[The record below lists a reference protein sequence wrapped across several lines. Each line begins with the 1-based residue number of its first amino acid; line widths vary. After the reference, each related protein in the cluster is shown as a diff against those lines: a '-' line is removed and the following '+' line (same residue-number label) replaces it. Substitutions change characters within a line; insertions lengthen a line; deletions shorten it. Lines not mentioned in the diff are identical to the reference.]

1 MNRFSSSKLVHPRY
15 RCKQRFTLIE
25 LLVVIAIIAIL
36 AAILM
41 PALQQA
47 RERGRSIKCAGN
59 LKEIAKGDILYS
71 DTFNDWMVP
80 GCSKG
85 YSPVRPFPW
94 MLYPYVGKS
103 AALFQCPTSRRG
115 LRQDQDETG
124 YIPLFDGNNEDAKV
138 AFLVHYLANY
148 TVHPFSETLLKR
160 VSVKY
165 PSRQVTF
172 LEAGPAGSW
181 GSKNV
186 LASGETES
194 MVNDKSIFDRFIH
207 LRSANYP
214 MLDGHVENMKADK
227 IYKERTKYFVLQG
240 ENR

>member
-1 MNRFSSSKLVHPRY
+1 MNKFSSNNSRHSSSGS
-15 RCKQRFTLIE
+15 KQRFTLIE

-36 AAILM
+36 AAMLL
-41 PALQQA
+41 PALNNA
-47 RERGRSIKCAGN
+47 RLRALSIKCVGN
-59 LKEIAKGDILYS
+59 LKDIARGDIFYS
-71 DTFNDWMVP
+71 DAFNDWMVP

-85 YSPVRPFPW
+85 FTPDRPFPW

-103 AALFQCPTSRRG
+103 AAIFQCPASRRG
-115 LRQDQDETG
+115 LRQNQDEAG
-124 YIPLFDGNNEDAKV
+124 YVPLFEENKAEAKV
-138 AFLVHYLANY
+138 PFIVQYLANY

-160 VSVKY
+160 TAVKH

-181 GSKNV
+181 GSKNILV
-186 LASGETES
+186 TGETEA
-194 MVNDKSIFDRFIH
+194 MCNDKSIFDRFIH

-214 MLDGHVENMKADK
+214 MLDGHVESLRAEK
-227 IYKERTKYFVLQG
+227 IYLQRTRYFVLQN